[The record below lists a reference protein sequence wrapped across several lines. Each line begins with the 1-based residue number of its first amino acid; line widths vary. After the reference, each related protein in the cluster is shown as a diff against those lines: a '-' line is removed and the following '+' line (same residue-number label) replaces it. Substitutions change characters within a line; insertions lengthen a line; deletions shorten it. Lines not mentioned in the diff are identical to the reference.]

1 MLAARTEAPTDP
13 ITEAQRVVENWRKLH
28 DGHRYFDDH
37 PRYQDPL
44 HDLGVERVRDM
55 LLPTGVDT
63 VLEIG
68 CGYGRLLYHLLP
80 DVTGVV
86 GIDLAPEPL
95 AKAEELLATRKRDEQ
110 RVSLVLGDGISLDA
124 LDDGCASAAVAF
136 TVFQH
141 MPKVAVGRYLE
152 DLRRILTPG
161 GRVCFQVADDG
172 TPEHYGR
179 DICADLPKEQAT
191 RWCASGICAVVE
203 AAGLTVQRV
212 DRECLKHTYP
222 GRGMSWIWV
231 LATV

>member
-13 ITEAQRVVENWRKLH
+13 ITEARRVVENWRKLH

-86 GIDLAPEPL
+86 GIDLAPEP
-95 AKAEELLATRKRDEQ
+95 
-110 RVSLVLGDGISLDA
+110 
-124 LDDGCASAAVAF
+124 
-136 TVFQH
+136 
-141 MPKVAVGRYLE
+141 
-152 DLRRILTPG
+152 
-161 GRVCFQVADDG
+161 
-172 TPEHYGR
+172 
-179 DICADLPKEQAT
+179 
-191 RWCASGICAVVE
+191 
-203 AAGLTVQRV
+203 
-212 DRECLKHTYP
+212 
-222 GRGMSWIWV
+222 
-231 LATV
+231 

>member
-1 MLAARTEAPTDP
+1 MLAARTEVPSDP
-13 ITEAQRVVENWRKLH
+13 IAEARRVVENWRKLH

-37 PRYQDPL
+37 ARYQDPL
-44 HDLGVERVRDM
+44 HDLGVERVRNM
-55 LLPTGVDT
+55 LQPTEADT

-80 DVTGVV
+80 DVSGVV

-95 AKAEELLATRKRDEQ
+95 KKAEELLSARKREEQ
-110 RVSLVLGDGISLDA
+110 DVSLVLGDGISLDA

-141 MPKVAVGRYLE
+141 MPKVAVGRYLS
-152 DLRRILTPG
+152 DLRRVVTPG

-172 TPEHYGR
+172 KPEHYER
-179 DICADLPKEQAT
+179 DISADLPKEQAT
-191 RWCASGICAVVE
+191 RWSASGICSVVE

-212 DRECLKHTYP
+212 ERECLEETYP
-222 GRGMSWIWV
+222 GRGISWIWV